1 MAEVTYCV
9 ALTSRS
15 PLKALARR
23 PATNWHDGQNSVLP
37 KPQITDPTAAV
48 PFRQE
53 GRSRV
58 VTNAGWD
65 VVDATAPA
73 RHGGRRAS

>member
-23 PATNWHDGQNSVLP
+23 PASNWHDGQNSVLP
-37 KPQITDPTAAV
+37 KPKISGPTAAI

-65 VVDATAPA
+65 VVDARASA
-73 RHGGRRAS
+73 RNGGRRAS